1 MRSYPLTEEDE
12 EKTKNVWL
20 KGHTGEQFSHVNSM
34 MTYVFTLD
42 QGSLTLL
49 WSQPVA
55 ALQIMTPDGKWKWV
69 KHVDNALVRITTSE
83 PQRTILIE

>member
-1 MRSYPLTEEDE
+1 
-12 EKTKNVWL
+12 
-20 KGHTGEQFSHVNSM
+20 M
-34 MTYVFTLD
+34 MTHVFTPD